1 MRAEAND
8 IDRLARKQQQGRKTR
23 PAAGQGG
30 TQRVLPPP
38 REPMAVARAFLAEGW
53 RYPDGAL
60 LLRHW
65 RGGWWS
71 WRTSHW
77 RECEPRAV
85 RGLLYAFTETAV
97 YQTLTGA
104 RAWEP
109 NRHRID
115 DVLDAL
121 AAICLLANYVDQPV
135 WLDGRASGT
144 IVACAN
150 GLLDVE
156 TRELLPHDPSFFNV
170 VSVPFDYDPAARV
183 PYEWREFLK
192 ALWPQDSESRRALA
206 QWFGY
211 TVSGRLD
218 LQKILLMVG
227 PTRAGKGLIAR
238 ILGALIGPK
247 NVAAPTLSSLAGD
260 FGMAPLIGKSLAVI
274 SDARLSGRHGS
285 VVVERLLSI
294 SGEDFLTVNIKYRE
308 QWTGKLP
315 CRVFLISNEL
325 PEFGDASG
333 ATANRF
339 IVLQLTT
346 SWLGREDIELETRIR
361 AQLPGVLNWAL
372 MGLANLERRGRFT
385 QPRSAQE
392 AITTLLDLV
401 SPVRAFVRD
410 RCEVGPDHEVEI
422 GLLYATYRQW
432 ADDNGHPKIAKT
444 TFGKNLRAVLP
455 RVRVAQP
462 RTHDPKKPRSRVYC
476 GLQLRP

>member
-1 MRAEAND
+1 MQKHESHLE
-8 IDRLARKQQQGRKTR
+8 RLARKQRLNRNRQRQTH
-23 PAAGQGG
+23 
-30 TQRVLPPP
+30 QRVLPSP

-53 RYPDGAL
+53 RHPDGTP

-77 RECEPRAV
+77 RECEPRAI
-85 RGLLYAFTETAV
+85 RGLLYAFTEDAV
-97 YQTLTGA
+97 FLGPKGA
-104 RAWEP
+104 VPWEP

-121 AAICLLANYVDQPV
+121 AAICLLPNHVDQPI
-135 WLDGRASGT
+135 WLDNRTTGT

-150 GLLDVE
+150 GLLNVE
-156 TRELLPHDPSFFNV
+156 TRELIPHGPSFFNLV
-170 VSVPFDYDPAARV
+170 AVPFNYDPRAKV
-183 PYEWREFLK
+183 PREWREFLK
-192 ALWPQDSESRRALA
+192 ALWPNDPESRKALA

-211 TVSGRLD
+211 VVSGRLD
-218 LQKILLMVG
+218 LQKILLLVG

-260 FGMAPLIGKSLAVI
+260 FGMAPLIGKPLAVI
-274 SDARLSGRHGS
+274 SDARLSGRHSS

-308 QWTGKLP
+308 QWTGKLA

-325 PEFGDASG
+325 PELGDASG
-333 ATANRF
+333 AIANRF
-339 IVLQLTT
+339 IVLLLSQ
-346 SWLGREDIELETRIR
+346 SWLGREDIALEARLR
-361 AQLPGVLNWAL
+361 ARLPGVLNHAL
-372 MGLANLERRGRFT
+372 MGLAQLERMSRFT
-385 QPRSAQE
+385 QPRSSQE
-392 AITTLLDLV
+392 AVATLLDLV

-410 RCEVGPDHEVEI
+410 RCELHADYEVEI
-422 GLLYATYRQW
+422 GTIYKAYREW

-455 RVRVAQP
+455 RLRVAQP
-462 RTHDPKKPRSRVYC
+462 RMSFNTRERVYV
-476 GLQLRP
+476 GIRLRS